1 MSFNKLTTF
10 KVEGTDVELLDGDL
24 IKTASVKLPEG
35 HQYDPDYIYL
45 RVKAVSAGEFWGC
58 NKNFDYFPEA
68 ELKQW
73 YKTFLTA
80 HVFKNHENKKIEDS
94 IGDVLAAEW
103 IDDMKSVYL
112 TIRIDRRIAP
122 TIVRGFEKGF
132 MTDVSM
138 GCRVDHVV
146 CSYCGKS
153 AKTRFDYCDHLKSMK
168 GKVMND
174 GKKVYEINIGPKF
187 HDISA
192 VLNGAERTAKAE
204 GIHMPQS
211 KTASGVS
218 TGIEKKASFEAAT
231 NEVIEMYRY
240 QNQRVSDI
248 VNTTVSVM
256 EKVAKDESIKQTD
269 VDNAKDSI
277 KNKAISEGIKE
288 FATSKLDSL
297 EKIID
302 TLKYDYTEYMDK
314 EKCTSI
320 GAKLRQIAKSTKTPI
335 EQVVSQFLKVVDISA
350 IQLSPVE
357 MHYVVMEALD
367 RDTININKIPFNCNK
382 GDISEAE
389 QLMDEMAPACKT
401 QDCISAIKSIMNY
414 CDESGHDEFSTEPVK
429 KIRVI
434 ISSKSPS
441 MPMDNDLLQSKIMS
455 EIVESLLPLRSN
467 HRKFLMPRLEKIRI
481 RSMQPMDNSNQFL
494 PVKMLRLGGGNEVS
508 LPMMLTAL
516 LSACHENER
525 VASYNDESVHR
536 GMAKFANYF
545 DDSHVSNG
553 LTKVAGPIGNTLTS
567 AKVMFNG
574 IPVIYSYSALQRS
587 RLNNGEDISSFNRFV
602 AENPTNA
609 AFLFSLSTPALIG
622 GYKAAKPLAKNMLK
636 TISKLASE
644 SEDLF
649 TNNIIDDELITL
661 GYTREQIQNAKYASV
676 LTEVGK
682 DDVADKVLAFSN
694 ADRRIIDDY
703 LKTASAC
710 YKIDFEKQA
719 NNTNISN
726 VRFQMGESQGSVY
739 LKDAIIAS
747 SLMSGLE
754 M

>member
-10 KVEGTDVELLDGDL
+10 RVEGTDVELLDGDL

-103 IDDMKSVYL
+103 VDDMKSVYL

-153 AKTRFDYCDHLKSMK
+153 AKTRFDYCEHLKSMK

-211 KTASGVS
+211 KTASNAC
-218 TGIEKKASFEAAT
+218 TGIEKKASFESAT
-231 NEVIEMYRY
+231 NEVVEMFRY

-248 VNTTVSVM
+248 VNTTVSIM
-256 EKVAKDESIKQTD
+256 EKVAKDENIKQTD
-269 VDNAKDSI
+269 VDNAKESI
-277 KNKAISEGIKE
+277 KKKVVSEGIKE

-320 GAKLRQIAKSTKTPI
+320 GVKLRQIANSTRTPI

-350 IQLSPVE
+350 IQLSPAE
-357 MHYVVMEALD
+357 MHYIVMEALD
-367 RDTININKIPFNCNK
+367 RDTIDINKIPFNCK
-382 GDISEAE
+382 KEDISEAE
-389 QLMDEMAPACKT
+389 QLMDMMAPSCKT
-401 QDCISAIKSIMNY
+401 QDCLSAIKGILGY
-414 CDESGHDEFSTEPVK
+414 CDEAGHEEFSKDPVK
-429 KIRVI
+429 KIQVI

-441 MPMDNDLLQSKIMS
+441 ALGDNDTLQSRIMS
-455 EIVESLLPLRSN
+455 EVVESLLPSRSN
-467 HRKFLMPRLEKIRI
+467 HRKFLMPRLERIRI
-481 RSMQPMDNSNQFL
+481 RSVQPMDNSNQFL
-494 PVKMLRLGGGNEVS
+494 PIKMLRLGGGNEVS

-516 LSACHENER
+516 LTACHENER
-525 VASYNDESVHR
+525 VASYNDESVHT

-545 DDSHVSNG
+545 DDSHLSND
-553 LTKVAGPIGNTLTS
+553 LMKVAGIGGALTS

-587 RLNNGEDISSFNRFV
+587 RLNNGDDISSFNRFV

-622 GYKAAKPLAKNMLK
+622 GYKAAKPMARKAIK
-636 TISKLASE
+636 TIAKFACE
-644 SEDLF
+644 EQDLF
-649 TNNIIDDELITL
+649 KNNIVDDELVAL

-682 DDVADKVLAFSN
+682 DDLADRVLAFGN

-719 NNTNISN
+719 NNTDISN
-726 VRFQMGESQGSVY
+726 VRFQMGESQDSVY
-739 LKDAIIAS
+739 IKDAIIAS